1 MYWIIRKRVLRTHA
15 DEELCSLFVSLRPI
29 ILFHYTF
36 GIGSS
41 MCAERHI
48 STIGKNSSDKK
59 VYQILT
65 D

>member
-1 MYWIIRKRVLRTHA
+1 MHA
-15 DEELCSLFVSLRPI
+15 DEELCSLSVPLRPI

-36 GIGSS
+36 GIRSS
-41 MCAERHI
+41 MCAERHM

-59 VYQILT
+59 VDRVLT